1 MSEKGIRMTGYKEVR
16 RTLGTIH
23 YPYQN
28 LRPNLY
34 VHMREHPHDLEILTQ
49 DYHKGRNKR
58 SKRRHSKK
66 TITID
71 AKRDKMKAILSPADT
86 EEAKKDKEDKK
97 DKEETVQGP
106 TEVTTTTTEE
116 SVDKDKDK
124 DKDKVD
130 KQVGGKLSSMKT
142 IRVTNVSA
150 EKKRTELVL

>member
-1 MSEKGIRMTGYKEVR
+1 MSVMSEKGIRMTGYKEVR

-49 DYHKGRNKR
+49 EYHKGRNKR

-86 EEAKKDKEDKK
+86 GEDKEG
-97 DKEETVQGP
+97 TVQRP
-106 TEVTTTTTEE
+106 TEVTTTTTGE

-124 DKDKVD
+124 ID
-130 KQVGGKLSSMKT
+130 KQVGGGLSSMKT
-142 IRVTNVSA
+142 IRVTNVIA
-150 EKKRTELVL
+150 EKKKAGLVL